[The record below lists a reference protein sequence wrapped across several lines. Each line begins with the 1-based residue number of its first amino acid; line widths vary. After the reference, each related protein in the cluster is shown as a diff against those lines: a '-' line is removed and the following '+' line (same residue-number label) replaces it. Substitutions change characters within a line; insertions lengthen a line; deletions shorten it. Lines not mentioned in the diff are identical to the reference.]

1 MFSFADMDNKQ
12 EFLEREL
19 AWVRMVRK
27 TTKPDQLHLVEPAV
41 EREREILAA
50 LGEIQTP
57 PPAAATQ
64 QQEAA

>member
-1 MFSFADMDNKQ
+1 MSNKQ

-19 AWVRMVRK
+19 AWVRLVRK

-50 LGEIQTP
+50 LGEIQP
-57 PPAAATQ
+57 DRKSVV
-64 QQEAA
+64 